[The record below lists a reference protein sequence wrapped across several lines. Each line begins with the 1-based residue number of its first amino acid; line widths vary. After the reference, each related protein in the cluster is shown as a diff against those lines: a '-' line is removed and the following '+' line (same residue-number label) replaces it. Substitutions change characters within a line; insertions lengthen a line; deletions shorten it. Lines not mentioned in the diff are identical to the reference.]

1 MYLVPNR
8 SDVCPVLVDNWVVD
22 AGWETELVMGNLV
35 GNTTGVVISL
45 VDEAPLDIKSAVD
58 VSVSSSEAFKIYLF
72 VDARKAKLG

>member
-1 MYLVPNR
+1 M
-8 SDVCPVLVDNWVVD
+8 
-22 AGWETELVMGNLV
+22 

-58 VSVSSSEAFKIYLF
+58 VSVSSSEALKIYLF